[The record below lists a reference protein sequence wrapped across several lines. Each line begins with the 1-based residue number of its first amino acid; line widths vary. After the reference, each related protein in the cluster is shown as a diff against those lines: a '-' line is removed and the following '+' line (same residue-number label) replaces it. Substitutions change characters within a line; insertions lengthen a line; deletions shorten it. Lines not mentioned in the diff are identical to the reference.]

1 MDSENQKQFSGFPP
15 KRVPGNFWCYP
26 QIVCLHWCDLV
37 GSEQKVL
44 DCILRHTWGF
54 DKAKDRISLSQLE
67 HGVGQIHHGSGL
79 SKKQIIRALR
89 LLEAKGFIK
98 SVKSSRTNEYSLVIE
113 EHQKQ
118 GTKVNKSSLQMSP
131 ETGDESI
138 HITGDKSVHTIK
150 SLSIE
155 GTIEKIYEL
164 YLQKIFPGFS
174 EVSEDEKPR
183 LTKKAKNKIRDRL
196 REFKPN
202 QISKAIR
209 NFSDNDWQMR
219 NNGTQGIAWFFDSE
233 DRIEKF
239 LNLGKL
245 DDFSTR
251 NY

>member
-1 MDSENQKQFSGFPP
+1 MDSENKQRFPGFPP
-15 KRVPGNFWCYP
+15 KRSSGNFWCYP
-26 QIVCLHWCDLV
+26 QIVCLYWHDLV

-89 LLEAKGFIK
+89 LLEVKGFIK

-113 EHQKQ
+113 EHQEM
-118 GTKVNKSSLQMSP
+118 GIKVNTSGVPMSP
-131 ETGDESI
+131 MTGDES
-138 HITGDKSVHTIK
+138 TLASDKRIHTIK
-150 SLSIE
+150 NSSIE
-155 GTIEKIYEL
+155 ETIKKIYDL
-164 YLQKIFPGFS
+164 YLIKIFPGS
-174 EVSEDEKPR
+174 REVSKDEIPK
-183 LTKKAKNKIRDRL
+183 LTKKAESKITARL
-196 REFKPN
+196 KDFNPESIR
-202 QISKAIR
+202 KAII
-209 NFSDNDWQMR
+209 NFSENEWEMR
-219 NNGTQGIAWFFDSE
+219 NNGTRGIAWFFESN
-233 DRIEKF
+233 DRLEQF